1 MYAYFIGEVI
11 DVTTN
16 NLVLEVNHIGY
27 NMIISCKT
35 AEYLRGSAGET
46 KIYTYTSVRE
56 DAFLLYGFLTKE
68 ELDMF
73 KKLITVNGVGPKGA
87 LAILDIMSV
96 RNLQYAILAQDAKA
110 ISKANGVGS
119 KTAERIIIDLKDK
132 VQIDDI
138 AADVN
143 RNTDDMTDEV
153 AKKDALEA
161 LIELGYSTTEAMK
174 AIRQCE
180 ITESD
185 TSEDILKRALKKLTL
200 F

>member
-16 NLVLEVNHIGY
+16 SLVLEVNHIGY
-27 NMIISCKT
+27 NMVISCKT
-35 AEYLRGSAGET
+35 AEYLRGSVGEI

-96 RNLQYAILAQDAKA
+96 RDLQYAILAQDAKA

-138 AADVN
+138 AVAGN
-143 RNTDDMTDEV
+143 RNTDDMTDGAAE
-153 AKKDALEA
+153 KDALEA